1 MRDVLKTLRT
11 APFAS
16 SAEVA
21 AFADE
26 VGALPGAEMAK
37 VLQLLLDKALVAD
50 GRGHKARCLA
60 FAQLAERS
68 LDPELFVP
76 YLRALRTADPLLRAA
91 LVQVLPKVNRVAG
104 HGELCQVLGAPEA
117 PVRAAAAEVLKQVG
131 GKSAFESLAL
141 LVRQPAFAG
150 RVEAMDVILPKA
162 GHHAIPLLDAV
173 LRSGTPPEKLHALK
187 YVGDRRFVGKD
198 LAGALAVATA
208 AAHDVDD
215 SVAAPAIV
223 AMSALVEDEDALVAA
238 LGELLESSGVALVKA
253 VVASLARFSSP
264 RVRGLLEAKFRAGPS
279 TLRIAVLEAA
289 ESIGSEEIVPLVV
302 QALSHKQLPVR
313 NKAAD
318 VLASLGQSGKID
330 PARTIIWLL
339 RSRDVNVRRLAIEI
353 ATKIGDGK
361 GELAPRLLR
370 FLRDEDWWVRER
382 VLDALVEMAGKS
394 LTQHLVEYLKDP
406 SDVVRRYAVGG
417 LRRLHDPRALGALV
431 RTAMGDEDWWC
442 RELAIEA
449 VADLGDPRAVPYL
462 LDLLAKD
469 PQARVAC
476 LAGLGVLKAV
486 DAAHAVAEML
496 HDEDP
501 DVRLEAVRC
510 LAALDDSSVSLWLAS
525 CESDEAPE
533 VRLAA
538 RELLLRWALVGG
550 ASGADKADHL
560 SALDRWLV
568 AIVDGG
574 ADDLYLAADRVPYAK
589 RHGKMKPLSKTLITN
604 EQLTAALVPHLS
616 PVQREALAEGREVD
630 FSYEVRVK
638 GLRFRANVFRQ
649 MTGLAA
655 VFRTIKAEILAVERL
670 GLPPVVARFGELK
683 NGLVLIGGPTGSG
696 KSTTLAALV
705 DYINRTSDRHIVT
718 IEDPIEVVHKRVRC
732 LVNQREVGTHTRS
745 FDAALR
751 ATLRQDPDVILVGE
765 MRDLTTIQ
773 FAVTAA
779 ETGHLVFGTLHTV
792 SADTSV
798 ERLINAFPPRQQSQ
812 VRSILCETL
821 RAVAC
826 QHLLRRKDGKG
837 RVLAV
842 EVMLNNDAVANMIRK
857 GKSFQIPSV
866 IATSREAGMQ
876 SMDSEL
882 ARLVRDGAV
891 DADDAYM
898 KSNDKKAFET
908 LANVDAAGAKG
919 GLAPA
924 AAAAPR
930 AR

>member
-1 MRDVLKTLRT
+1 LRDVLSSLR
-11 APFAS
+11 A
-16 SAEVA
+16 A
-21 AFADE
+21 AFASTADLAAFVDE
-26 VGALPGAEMAK
+26 VGAVPAADMAK
-37 VLQLLLDKALVAD
+37 VLALLLDKALVAD
-50 GRGHKARCLA
+50 ARGHKIRCQA
-60 FAQLAERS
+60 FVALAERS

-76 YLRALRTADPLLRAA
+76 YLRALRPADAALRAA

-104 HGELCQVLGAPEA
+104 HGELCQLLGAPEA
-117 PVRAAAAEVLKQVG
+117 PVRAAAAEVLRQVG
-131 GKSAFESLAL
+131 GKSAFEALAT
-141 LVRQPAFAG
+141 LVRHPAFAG
-150 RVEAMDVILPKA
+150 RTEAMDVILPKA

-173 LRSGTPPEKLHALK
+173 LRAGTTAEKAHALR
-187 YVGDRRFVGKD
+187 YLADRRFMSKD
-198 LAGALAVATA
+198 VATALAVATSA
-208 AAHDVDD
+208 ARDGDEA
-215 SVAAPAIV
+215 VAAPAIL
-223 AMSALVEDEDALVAA
+223 AIASLVEDETTLVEQ
-238 LGELLESSGVALVKA
+238 LGDLLESNGVAIVKA
-253 VVASLARFSSP
+253 VVASLARFSSA

-279 TLRIAVLEAA
+279 ALRVAVLEAA
-289 ESIGSEEIVPLVV
+289 ESIGSEDVVPLVV
-302 QALSHKQLPVR
+302 RALSHRQLTVR

-318 VLASLGQSGKID
+318 VLAKLGQTGKID

-339 RSRDVNVRRLAIEI
+339 RSRDVNVRRLAVEI
-353 ATKIGDGK
+353 AAKIGDGK
-361 GELAPRLLR
+361 GDLAPRLLR

-382 VLDALVEMAGKS
+382 VLDALVDMAGKS
-394 LTQHLVEYLKDP
+394 LTQHLVAYLEDP

-417 LRRLHDPRALGALV
+417 LRRLRDPRALGALV

-449 VADLGDPRAVPYL
+449 VADLGDARAVPYL
-462 LDLLAKD
+462 CDILAKE

-476 LAGLGVLKAV
+476 LSALGVMKAV
-486 DAAHAVAEML
+486 DAAHTVAEQL
-496 HDEDP
+496 HDADA

-510 LAALDDSSVSLWLAS
+510 LGALDDSSVSLWLAA
-525 CESDEAPE
+525 CESDESIE
-533 VRLAA
+533 VRAAA
-538 RELLLRWALVGG
+538 RELLLRWALGSGG
-550 ASGADKADHL
+550 TAGKGDHL

-568 AIVDGG
+568 AIADAG
-574 ADDLYLAADRVPYAK
+574 ADDLYLAAERVPYAK
-589 RHGKMKPLSKTLITN
+589 RLGKMTALSKTPITN
-604 EQLTAALVPHLS
+604 EQLGAALVPHLS
-616 PVQREALAEGREVD
+616 PVQREALGEGREVD
-630 FSYEVRVK
+630 FSYEVRGK
-638 GLRFRANVFRQ
+638 NLRFRANVFRQ

-655 VFRTIKAEILAVERL
+655 VFRTIKAEILAIEKL
-670 GLPPVVARFGELK
+670 GLPGVVARFGELK

-705 DYINRTSDRHIVT
+705 DHVNRTSDRHIVT
-718 IEDPIEVVHKRVRC
+718 IEDPIEVVHRRVRC

-765 MRDLTTIQ
+765 MRDLDTIQ

-798 ERLINAFPPRQQSQ
+798 DRLINAFPPRQQAQ

-837 RVLAV
+837 RALAV
-842 EVMLNNDAVANMIRK
+842 EVMINNDAVANMIRK

-866 IATSREAGMQ
+866 IATSRDSGMQ

-882 ARLVRDGAV
+882 GRLVREGVV
-891 DADDAYM
+891 DADEAFM
-898 KSNDKKAFET
+898 KANDKKAFEG
-908 LANVDAAGAKG
+908 LAGIDGGGAKA
-919 GLAPA
+919 APAPVVA
-924 AAAAPR
+924 AAAR